1 MHTEGQIQVT
11 EDRATEVEYTCD
23 DVSVK
28 GHYRNSVLQFAVIG
42 VKTEYDGKV
51 NLMSIDKLE
60 NVVALSAIMARLVN
74 DIRGND
80 GNNDN

>member
-23 DVSVK
+23 DASVK
-28 GHYRNSVLQFAVIG
+28 GHYRNGVLQFAVIG